1 MNRRR
6 QFLCTVA
13 AGLVP
18 WPFSASV
25 RAQTGSSPTT
35 VRMIL
40 TAPPGSSIDVLGR
53 LVAEGLRERLGWTLA
68 PDNRPA
74 AGGTVGTGE
83 IARAAPDG
91 STFGLSFTGPLVLAP
106 LLQKRLPYDPARE
119 LAPIVLVGTAPNILA
134 VNAKLPVDNFKQFIE
149 HVRARPGRLNY
160 SSSGIGSSAHLAME
174 QLKALAGLF
183 IVHVPYN
190 GAPPAAQAVAAG
202 DVDAIMANPT
212 SLMPLIRAGRLRALA
227 VTDRKRWNGMPEW
240 PTVAESGYPGF
251 EALAWNG
258 FVAPAG
264 TPSEWR
270 ERLNREINAVM
281 SSPGFRSKAEAAG
294 WEVAGGSIE
303 AFAEFMNAERLRW
316 APVVKR
322 SGATLD

>member
-1 MNRRR
+1 MENFR
-6 QFLCTVA
+6 QFV
-13 AGLVP
+13 
-18 WPFSASV
+18 
-25 RAQTGSSPTT
+25 
-35 VRMIL
+35 
-40 TAPPGSSIDVLGR
+40 
-53 LVAEGLRERLGWTLA
+53 
-68 PDNRPA
+68 
-74 AGGTVGTGE
+74 
-83 IARAAPDG
+83 
-91 STFGLSFTGPLVLAP
+91 
-106 LLQKRLPYDPARE
+106 
-119 LAPIVLVGTAPNILA
+119 
-134 VNAKLPVDNFKQFIE
+134 E
-149 HVRARPGRLNY
+149 HVRARPGKLNY
-160 SSSGIGSSAHLAME
+160 SSSGNGSSAHLAME

-202 DVDAIMANPT
+202 DVDVIMANPT

-227 VTDRKRWNGMPEW
+227 VTGRSRWSGMPEW

-258 FVAPAG
+258 FVAPTG
-264 TPSEWR
+264 TPPEWR

-294 WEVAGGSIE
+294 WDVAGGSIE
-303 AFAEFMNAERLRW
+303 AFADFMKAERLRW